1 MFAFEF
7 ECNQKFYVFLFQTI
21 YEKTARDLV
30 SHKGQK
36 FHNSPLN
43 FKITAIEY
51 AETHGNRVAE
61 IKFGVDRNKIPRMES
76 ESSRKD
82 MRGRK
87 SEGCTLEAQ
96 KDLDKLIDKSVSFV
110 LHV

>member
-1 MFAFEF
+1 MFAFEL

-51 AETHGNRVAE
+51 AETHGYRVAE
-61 IKFGVDRNKIPRMES
+61 IKFGVDRKGIPRMES
-76 ESSRKD
+76 E
-82 MRGRK
+82 
-87 SEGCTLEAQ
+87 
-96 KDLDKLIDKSVSFV
+96 
-110 LHV
+110 

>member
-1 MFAFEF
+1 
-7 ECNQKFYVFLFQTI
+7 
-21 YEKTARDLV
+21 
-30 SHKGQK
+30 
-36 FHNSPLN
+36 
-43 FKITAIEY
+43 
-51 AETHGNRVAE
+51 
-61 IKFGVDRNKIPRMES
+61 
-76 ESSRKD
+76 

>member
-1 MFAFEF
+1 MNLSSNFEF
-7 ECNQKFYVFLFQTI
+7 QRLHLSLNATKSFYVFLYQTI

-51 AETHGNRVAE
+51 EETHGNRVAE
-61 IKFGVDRNKIPRMES
+61 IKFGVDRKRIPRMES
-76 ESSRKD
+76 E
-82 MRGRK
+82 
-87 SEGCTLEAQ
+87 
-96 KDLDKLIDKSVSFV
+96 
-110 LHV
+110 